1 MISVARQY
9 KKAFQPVFAEYGFQ
23 SYKNAF
29 YRVINDVVQVFCLHR
44 YRDGMC
50 IFPFDIEPVSL
61 GLSGLDIDVGLCQL
75 ETLRDAPFE
84 GWHWYPT
91 ELIDTNFSEVVQLTQ
106 KYVLPLFEKGIDAG
120 SAYQVIRDHEQ
131 QIYGR
136 EAILFSG
143 VKFLFCL
150 QAKNYTQAAKY
161 MEDLA
166 NHNIEA
172 IREHMTWKEGYF
184 GPLSREEKEVEEAK
198 ILRNQQKLEKVRN
211 WDADYWDEVLK
222 TGTAKTMNFLST
234 IQSSKGSKSRK
245 KATV

>member
-1 MISVARQY
+1 MISLPRQY

-23 SYKNAF
+23 PYKNAF
-29 YRVINDVVQVFCLHR
+29 YRLINDVVQIFCLHR

-50 IFPFDIEPVSL
+50 TFFFDIEPVSL
-61 GLSGLDIDVGLCQL
+61 GLSELDTMTYNIAL
-75 ETLRDAPFE
+75 LRDAPFE
-84 GWHWYPT
+84 GRDWHSA
-91 ELIDTNFSEVVQLTQ
+91 ELIDTNFSEAIQLTQ
-106 KYVLPLFEKGIDAG
+106 KHVLPFFEKGIDAG

-211 WDADYWDEVLK
+211 WDADYWNEVLK
-222 TGTAKTMNFLST
+222 TGTAKTMSFLST
-234 IQSSKGSKSRK
+234 IQSGKGSKSRRK
-245 KATV
+245 GTV

>member
-9 KKAFQPVFAEYGFQ
+9 KKALQPVFAEYGFQ

-29 YRVINDVVQVFCLHR
+29 YRVINDVVQIFCLHR

-50 IFPFDIEPVSL
+50 VFFFDIEPVSL
-61 GLSGLDIDVGLCQL
+61 GRSELDIDVGLCHI

-84 GWHWYPT
+84 GRPWYSA

-106 KYVLPLFEKGIDAG
+106 KYVLPFFEKGIDAG
-120 SAYQVIRDHEQ
+120 SAYQVICDYEQ

-136 EAILFSG
+136 EATLFFWG
-143 VKFLFCL
+143 KFLLCS
-150 QAKNYTQAAKY
+150 QAKNYAQAAKY
-161 MEDLA
+161 MEELA

-172 IREHMTWKEGYF
+172 ITEILAWKKY
-184 GPLSREEKEVEEAK
+184 PLSREEKEANEAE
-198 ILRNQQKLEKVRN
+198 LLLNQQRLEKVRN
-211 WDADYWDEVLK
+211 WDADYWNEVLK
-222 TGTAKTMNFLST
+222 TGTEKTMSFLST
-234 IQSSKGSKSRK
+234 IQSSKGSKSRR

>member
-29 YRVINDVVQVFCLHR
+29 YRVINDVVQIFCLHR

-50 IFPFDIEPVSL
+50 EFFFDIEPVSL
-61 GLSGLDIDVGLCQL
+61 GLSELDTMTYNIAL
-75 ETLRDAPFE
+75 LRDAPFE
-84 GWHWYPT
+84 CRDWYPA
-91 ELIDTNFSEVVQLTQ
+91 ELIDTNFSEVIQLTQ

-211 WDADYWDEVLK
+211 WDADYWNEVLK
-222 TGTAKTMNFLST
+222 TGTAKTMSFLST
-234 IQSSKGSKSRK
+234 IQSGKGSKSRRK
-245 KATV
+245 ETV

>member
-50 IFPFDIEPVSL
+50 EFFFDIESVSL
-61 GLSGLDIDVGLCQL
+61 GLSELDTMTYNIAL
-75 ETLRDAPFE
+75 LRDAPFE
-84 GWHWYPT
+84 CRDWYPA
-91 ELIDTNFSEVVQLTQ
+91 ELIDTNFSEVIQLTQ
-106 KYVLPLFEKGIDAG
+106 KYVLPFFEKGIDAG

-222 TGTAKTMNFLST
+222 TGTAKTMSFLST
-234 IQSSKGSKSRK
+234 IQSGKGSKSRRK
-245 KATV
+245 GTV

>member
-61 GLSGLDIDVGLCQL
+61 GLSRLDIDVGLCQL

-106 KYVLPLFEKGIDAG
+106 KYVLPFFEKGIDAG
-120 SAYQVIRDHEQ
+120 SAYQVICDYEQ

-136 EAILFSG
+136 EATLFFWG
-143 VKFLFCL
+143 KFLLCL
-150 QAKNYTQAAKY
+150 QAKNYAQAAKY
-161 MEDLA
+161 MEEMA
-166 NHNIEA
+166 NDNIEA
-172 IREHMTWKEGYF
+172 IRKILAWKEY
-184 GPLSREEKEVEEAK
+184 PLSKEEKEENEAE
-198 ILRNQQKLEKVRN
+198 LLLNQQRLEKVRN
-211 WDADYWDEVLK
+211 WDADYWNEVLK
-222 TGTAKTMNFLST
+222 TGTAKTMSFLST
-234 IQSSKGSKSRK
+234 IQSGKGSKSRR